1 MAVVGLCGTLLAHS
15 PAPSASPTK
24 PMEIDDTALFPSAD
38 QISEVLGVSVESQ
51 GVQSGLSQAWEGSD
65 FDPETLPSA
74 HMAVYASPP
83 DDDGQLTGV
92 VIDIIRFESVD
103 EAVTN
108 VEDTMFGDDEV
119 LPGFETE
126 LDGDFLA
133 TISGA
138 TDDAMGVSVIFMVT
152 GPVAVSVT
160 AVATDVPEMEA
171 ESEAIVG
178 LILDRLRGDS

>member
-1 MAVVGLCGTLLAHS
+1 MAVVGLCGALMAQS
-15 PAPSASPTK
+15 PAPSASPID

-38 QISEVLGVSVESQ
+38 QISQVLGVSVQSQ

-65 FDPETLPSA
+65 FDAGTLPSA

-83 DDDGQLTGV
+83 DDEGQLTGV
-92 VIDIIRFESVD
+92 VIDIIRFQSVD

-108 VEDTMFGDDEV
+108 VEDTVFGDDEV

-126 LDGDFLA
+126 LEGDFLA
-133 TISGA
+133 SMSGA
-138 TDDAMGVSVIFMVT
+138 TDDGMGVSVIFMVT

-171 ESEAIVG
+171 ESEAIVE
-178 LILDRLRGDS
+178 LVLDRLRGDA